1 MRSLTGKTSL
11 SLSDWISTGL
21 QKRNRSTVDR
31 GGRSVGHGMS
41 PHMGEDDEAADADYE
56 VILS

>member
-21 QKRNRSTVDR
+21 QKRTRSSVDR
-31 GGRSVGHGMS
+31 GGRSVGDGVN
-41 PHMGEDDEAADADYE
+41 PHMGEDEDAADADYE